1 MIRVSESNGAPVL
14 KMRDIMRAQRKG
26 KKAMHHAV
34 ENIRVVESCFLDK
47 NGQPVEVSKV
57 EDLQQEKEMA
67 MQMEVETMQP
77 ITGSEIMERTYVDD
91 RVAFDVVAFMQVFDK
106 KISAEVGG
114 EEPITKEV
122 VEEAMCDA
130 VQQEAP
136 AQAEEDDLVLEN
148 GCWYR
153 DRSGC
158 SIQVFRT
165 AEVAVDLP
173 EPVKE
178 RYPFCKQNGTDFFT
192 VNGIHYGTASD
203 EDLIEKITPTMGGA
217 TQQ

>member
-1 MIRVSESNGAPVL
+1 MIRVSDGSGAPVL

-106 KISAEVGG
+106 KIGAEVGG
-114 EEPITKEV
+114 DDPIAEEV
-122 VEEAMCDA
+122 VGGDM
-130 VQQEAP
+130 QQEAAAP
-136 AQAEEDDLVLEN
+136 SEEEDDLVLEN

-217 TQQ
+217 TQ